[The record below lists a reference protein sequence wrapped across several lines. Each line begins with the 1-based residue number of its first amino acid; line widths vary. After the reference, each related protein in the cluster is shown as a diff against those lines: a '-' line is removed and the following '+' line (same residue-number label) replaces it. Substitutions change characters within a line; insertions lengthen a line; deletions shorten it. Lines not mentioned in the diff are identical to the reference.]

1 MLVTVCVRVC
11 LLFRFDGLKLCLCG
25 FKCSVVG
32 LTNEKE
38 DPIHSHSYLSGFWL
52 VHHKSHIHCLGIK
65 RRASWLPE
73 GRQPSE
79 DACDSNVAFI
89 VRGICRLDTY
99 QHKTGNG

>member
-38 DPIHSHSYLSGFWL
+38 DPIHSHSYLSGF
-52 VHHKSHIHCLGIK
+52 
-65 RRASWLPE
+65 
-73 GRQPSE
+73 
-79 DACDSNVAFI
+79 
-89 VRGICRLDTY
+89 
-99 QHKTGNG
+99 